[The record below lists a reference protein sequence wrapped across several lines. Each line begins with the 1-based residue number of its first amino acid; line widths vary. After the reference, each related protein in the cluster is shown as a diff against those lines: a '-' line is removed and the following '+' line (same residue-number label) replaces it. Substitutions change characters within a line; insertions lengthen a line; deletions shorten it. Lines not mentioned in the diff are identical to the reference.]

1 MLFVRLLYLL
11 IFLCVSTTGYAQVKL
26 VTTILPLQL
35 IANEITSGISNP
47 SVILDGSQDP
57 HHPALRPSQ
66 RQQIGEAQIFVWVG
80 PALETGFD
88 RIIGDLDARVVTIM
102 DLPINIHALGDQSDP
117 HVWLDTSN
125 AAAIAES
132 ITSVLA
138 DLDPG
143 NEAAYRNNLG
153 AFQVEVAGLEKDIN
167 QLLDTTSF
175 PPYVVYHDAFQYF
188 EKQAGLA
195 HQASFTGNEEIQPGI
210 RKILEVKNVLETSNA
225 RCIIVNNSVNTE
237 FVENQLDMDGL
248 RFVEADVLGSGLDD
262 DLSYYQL
269 MLSLANA
276 FNRCRL

>member
-125 AAAIAES
+125 AAVIAES

-225 RCIIVNNSVNTE
+225 SCIIVNISVNTE
-237 FVENQLDMDGL
+237 FLENQLDMDGL

>member
-1 MLFVRLLYLL
+1 VLFVRLLYLL
-11 IFLCVSTTGYAQVKL
+11 IFLCVSSTGYAQVKL

-47 SVILDGSQDP
+47 TVILDGTQDP

-66 RQQIGEAQIFVWVG
+66 RLQIGEAELFVWVG

-88 RIIGDLDARVVTIM
+88 RIIGDLDARIVTAM
-102 DLPINIHALGDQSDP
+102 DLPIIIHALGDQADP

-125 AAAIAES
+125 AAAIAKS
-132 ITSVLA
+132 ITSMLV

-143 NEAAYRNNLG
+143 NEAVFRNNLA
-153 AFQVEVAGLEKDIN
+153 AFQLKTAKLEKDIQ

-195 HQASFTGNEEIQPGI
+195 HEASFTGNEEIQPGI
-210 RKILEVKNVLETSNA
+210 RKILEVKNILEVTNA
-225 RCIIVNNSVNTE
+225 RCIIVSASVNSE
-237 FVENQLDMDGL
+237 FLQNQLDVDGL
-248 RFVEADVLGSGLDD
+248 RFVEADVLGSSLDD
-262 DLSYYQL
+262 ALSYNQL
-269 MLSLANA
+269 MLSLAGA
-276 FNRCRL
+276 FNRCRQ